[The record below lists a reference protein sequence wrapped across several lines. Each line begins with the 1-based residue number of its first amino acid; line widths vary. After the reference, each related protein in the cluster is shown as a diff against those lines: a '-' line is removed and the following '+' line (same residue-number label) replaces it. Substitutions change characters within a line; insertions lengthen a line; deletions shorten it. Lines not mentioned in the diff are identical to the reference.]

1 MKCIRFTQ
9 LFALAVLASLLL
21 ASKSQALLSNPHI
34 TDGIVAPGEWNNP
47 GVTFVDFSQSEAGLY
62 AQEVTGPNSS
72 TLYLLYDYYGHPA
85 SAVGGSSFNVFFQV
99 PGDADYLVNI
109 QNGNFSAY
117 EKPPGTPAPDNP
129 FVPTAAPWTPL
140 SSSDL
145 ALANFAGVESATTN
159 PFGTD
164 PGDNAQHLLAE
175 FQLSVNTTG
184 GSSNPNGIYSPDAAF
199 WSASQDDGAL
209 ALDPPISSGIFTL
222 NPAGGPVGIVPALG
236 PNGDPVFQPE
246 EVVPEPSTLALL
258 GLGSLGLLVRRKFA
272 RSVIHC

>member
-1 MKCIRFTQ
+1 MKCNR
-9 LFALAVLASLLL
+9 LLRIAPFCL
-21 ASKSQALLSNPHI
+21 GILCLIQTRAQAGVSNPHT

-47 GVTFVDFSQSEAGLY
+47 GVTFVDFHQSEAGLY
-62 AQEVTGPNSS
+62 AQEVTGPNSA
-72 TLYLLYDYYGHPA
+72 TLYLLYDFYGHPA
-85 SAVGGSSFNVFFQV
+85 SALNGSTFNVFFQV

-117 EKPPGTPAPDNP
+117 EKTPGVLAPDNP

-145 ALANFAGVESATTN
+145 ALANFVGVESATTN
-159 PFGTD
+159 PFGSD

-184 GSSNPNGIYSPDAAF
+184 GSSNPNGIYSPDPAF

-222 NPAGGPVGIVPALG
+222 NPAGGPFSIVPALG

-246 EVVPEPSTLALL
+246 EVAPEPSTLALL
-258 GLGSLGLLVRRKFA
+258 ALGSLALLARRRLA
-272 RSVIHC
+272 